1 MDHCHYDKTHRI
13 YCTRIKAIA
22 KRYLGDGRSEPLI
35 SLINGVTYYKVGHN
49 SSHEFFLGT
58 DAEGNIFR
66 RSYGENGWD
75 EETGVISYSETVT
88 QIASLEEAGY
98 MGHD

>member
-1 MDHCHYDKTHRI
+1 MDTLAA
-13 YCTRIKAIA
+13 IKAIA
-22 KRYLGDGRSEPLI
+22 KRYLGDGRSE

-66 RSYGENGWD
+66 RSYGEVGWWWD
-75 EETGVISYSETVT
+75 IPYTETVT